1 MTLKLFTYF
10 GELYSN
16 QNAKDCKKVSTKQS
30 PSPIIKIILNE
41 AYNKIA
47 SKTTDNKY

>member
-16 QNAKDCKKVSTKQS
+16 QNAKYCKKVSTKQS
-30 PSPIIKIILNE
+30 PSPIIKIIFNK
-41 AYNKIA
+41 AYNSIA
-47 SKTTDNKY
+47 YKTTYNKY